1 MYSTIVVPLDG
12 SPFGERALPVAVAL
26 ARRTD
31 AVLDLVHVREPEV
44 RASGAP
50 TPDTRFD
57 DEAEERV
64 RVRVSSLADMLTR
77 DASLAARAVFLYGEI
92 AAAVQAHVAERAAD
106 LVVMT
111 SHGRGGISR
120 AWLGS
125 VADALVRRATA
136 PVLLIR
142 PDTEGT
148 MDVPSVAHEPLFR
161 RVLVPL
167 DGSPRAEEVL
177 TQAATLGT
185 PDATEYLLLS
195 VVVPRAGLVGPAA
208 EVGVMMDRADLAG
221 HLEHE
226 QARAGAY
233 LARVAESLREIG
245 ARVTTHTRVDGH
257 VGRAILDFT
266 GEHGVDLIVLST
278 RVRSAVERLLIGS
291 VADKVVRGAA
301 VPVLLC
307 GPRVEVASATRDAA
321 SVTESGAA
329 SAAMAR

>member
-50 TPDTRFD
+50 ARDTRFD

-64 RVRVSSLADMLTR
+64 RVRVSSLADTLTH
-77 DASLAARAVFLYGEI
+77 DASLATRAVFLYGEI
-92 AAAVQAHVAERAAD
+92 AAAVQAYVAERAAD

-111 SHGRGGISR
+111 THGRGGISR
-120 AWLGS
+120 TRLGS

-148 MDVPSVAHEPLFR
+148 AAVPSVAHEPLFR

-195 VVVPRAGLVGPAA
+195 VVVPRAALGPAP

-245 ARVTTHTRVDGH
+245 ARVTTHTRVNGH
-257 VGRAILDFT
+257 AGRAILDFA
-266 GEHGVDLIVLST
+266 GERDVDLIVLSA
-278 RVRSAVERLLIGS
+278 RVRSAAERLLIGS

-301 VPVLLC
+301 VTVLLC